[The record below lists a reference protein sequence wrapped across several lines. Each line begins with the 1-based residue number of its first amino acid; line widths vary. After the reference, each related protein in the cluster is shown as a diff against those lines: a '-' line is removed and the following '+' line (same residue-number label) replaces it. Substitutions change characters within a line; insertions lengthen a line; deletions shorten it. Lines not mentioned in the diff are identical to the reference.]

1 MNLSAYGKVIY
12 GFKLDEELL
21 RVADGTVFE
30 CQANAQHQIVQDKAF
45 CPCCGNQVRE
55 VARMIHSPA
64 LVIFARKHGLS
75 GTAAYAK
82 LSKYQWRA
90 TREWSTEQLRWIFGV
105 LVAEEGT
112 NRMCSFDPIGPNRKD
127 IDLVELTE
135 VFFDMGF
142 DPDSAKYH
150 LIVELH

>member
-1 MNLSAYGKVIY
+1 
-12 GFKLDEELL
+12 
-21 RVADGTVFE
+21 
-30 CQANAQHQIVQDKAF
+30 
-45 CPCCGNQVRE
+45 
-55 VARMIHSPA
+55 MIHSPA